1 MATAV
6 EKDLTVHH
14 FAGQPGWTVGT
25 LEQDTLSHVRVVLE
39 AEYPHKFEF
48 YCNGYLSSEE
58 ESKTKAWSIIEGEHQ
73 LALVHIRTKRVKEDM
88 HSTRQKKKSRHNGT
102 FGSSFVA
109 QADKKSRSNGTFG
122 SSCVVPQSTPHV
134 ASMQGEASARKFT
147 VDEYHPQ
154 LFDLEKGKDLEDRDK
169 INAVND
175 QCVELLKKA
184 SELINDPQ
192 FECLC
197 PEVKRNEWNEDIV
210 ELISIPSPEVII
222 GVLGG
227 TGADKSSLI
236 NAILNEDSILP
247 MSNHQA
253 CTAAVVELRFNREL
267 LQPQDSVKNDLPLYK
282 GVVEFISQEEWNKE
296 LDLLLRLCCDDTEKV
311 SKLTLRRKPHDE
323 ESKAAWSKIDTVYGA
338 GTVQKHDGCDR
349 AEVFK
354 SLSKDHRVNKLLC
367 TTESDE
373 SNFHRLEISSG
384 VISKVDAMNL
394 LTTSNRKL
402 AKLKRQCANSFR
414 KQIEEY
420 VYRGGDRKEAQSW
433 PLVRKVV
440 LHGPWHVLSKGACL
454 VDLPGKGDDNAARAK
469 IADAYLQNCSKIW
482 IVAPIKRVVN
492 DKMAKDLLGDSFKK
506 QLLLDGNY
514 SNVSFVCTHTDDIKI
529 SQIMGGLE
537 EVARKNGLWEQ
548 MVSLRDRIRLLAK
561 SDDELE
567 SEKEDIEAELTG
579 LESQMETFK
588 ESLHNKSGDPCL
600 EADLAVN
607 ISREREKLQWL
618 QTNMSEPPQTR
629 KHLRKNC
636 QHELRM
642 LAVKVRNE
650 YVRNSLQEDFREGI
664 DEALTN
670 PDEEVMDQISQQDDG
685 STRVL
690 LDNFSLEVFCTSS
703 EEYFKLQGED
713 DVVDDAAQCFKSV
726 HETGIPEVVS
736 AIDKTTAQLRVANT
750 KKLLKSSG
758 DVLRRIYLDV
768 SKSEKDS
775 HLGEDYENAFEKETA
790 LFMSKGKK
798 IVTDFHGE
806 MSKLV
811 ESGLGPA
818 LKSAAKRGDSEA
830 MKIVSDW
837 FSDEK
842 HATYKPNSK
851 RFHWATLDNLA
862 RRGGRLI
869 HKQLGVIDLNRMLS
883 EPMESEYSSQ
893 WVSVMVN
900 QLPNKL
906 EETKAL
912 LRQKCDESLDAI
924 GRVFKDMGMA
934 PSRVV
939 SIKESAKNGYESALD
954 ALFESLLRTTT
965 RGAQNLNRST
975 AQKMREK
982 MEPVYEFVAE
992 VEKGKG
998 RALRQEE
1005 AMKLSAKSVLTTEN
1019 FDSMMVILYN
1029 GVVELIK
1036 QTAAQMEKCVD
1047 EIYDC
1052 LQKKCCSSET
1062 DEEYELAMKVPR
1074 AFVEN
1079 VDRRNAFLPVF
1090 VTLCEAHDNV
1100 MDYMGV
1106 PRNQE
1111 ERLSKIDTPH
1121 YQEAKHLLEGRQLE
1135 SSAFVTESTSAQK
1148 YVLPKLLPSPFSSTE
1163 THVKTAPPLGRS
1175 NDSMSVRCPTCKSD
1189 IAVRSSVSGAF
1200 ILDSIKRTR
1209 YSSDNEW
1216 KRSRQ
1221 IIADLSEHDCDI
1233 VGVLSGV
1240 KKRAS
1245 FGMDEPSLSIQCFR
1259 WTLDQGLRDFV
1270 NNRVDKPKISY
1281 DCTVKKKLAQW
1292 DMESVNAEE
1301 VRKFLLSMITRAA
1314 SRLASRRICNWQLP
1328 IVDHDRRSACKQKC
1342 LECLIAFQA
1351 YVTGENFKKSLLG
1364 MLDTYSAATWLNYIG
1379 CVYSGNENGVPQK
1392 VTELLLPRRFVQG
1405 HTSD

>member
-354 SLSKDHRVNKLLC
+354 SLSKDQRVNKLLC

-469 IADAYLQNCSKIW
+469 VADAYLQNCSKIW

-548 MVSLRDRIRLLAK
+548 MVSLRDRI
-561 SDDELE
+561 
-567 SEKEDIEAELTG
+567 
-579 LESQMETFK
+579 
-588 ESLHNKSGDPCL
+588 
-600 EADLAVN
+600 
-607 ISREREKLQWL
+607 
-618 QTNMSEPPQTR
+618 
-629 KHLRKNC
+629 
-636 QHELRM
+636 
-642 LAVKVRNE
+642 
-650 YVRNSLQEDFREGI
+650 
-664 DEALTN
+664 
-670 PDEEVMDQISQQDDG
+670 
-685 STRVL
+685 
-690 LDNFSLEVFCTSS
+690 
-703 EEYFKLQGED
+703 
-713 DVVDDAAQCFKSV
+713 
-726 HETGIPEVVS
+726 
-736 AIDKTTAQLRVANT
+736 
-750 KKLLKSSG
+750 
-758 DVLRRIYLDV
+758 
-768 SKSEKDS
+768 
-775 HLGEDYENAFEKETA
+775 
-790 LFMSKGKK
+790 
-798 IVTDFHGE
+798 
-806 MSKLV
+806 
-811 ESGLGPA
+811 
-818 LKSAAKRGDSEA
+818 
-830 MKIVSDW
+830 
-837 FSDEK
+837 
-842 HATYKPNSK
+842 
-851 RFHWATLDNLA
+851 
-862 RRGGRLI
+862 
-869 HKQLGVIDLNRMLS
+869 
-883 EPMESEYSSQ
+883 
-893 WVSVMVN
+893 
-900 QLPNKL
+900 
-906 EETKAL
+906 
-912 LRQKCDESLDAI
+912 
-924 GRVFKDMGMA
+924 
-934 PSRVV
+934 
-939 SIKESAKNGYESALD
+939 
-954 ALFESLLRTTT
+954 
-965 RGAQNLNRST
+965 
-975 AQKMREK
+975 
-982 MEPVYEFVAE
+982 
-992 VEKGKG
+992 
-998 RALRQEE
+998 
-1005 AMKLSAKSVLTTEN
+1005 
-1019 FDSMMVILYN
+1019 
-1029 GVVELIK
+1029 
-1036 QTAAQMEKCVD
+1036 
-1047 EIYDC
+1047 
-1052 LQKKCCSSET
+1052 
-1062 DEEYELAMKVPR
+1062 
-1074 AFVEN
+1074 
-1079 VDRRNAFLPVF
+1079 
-1090 VTLCEAHDNV
+1090 
-1100 MDYMGV
+1100 
-1106 PRNQE
+1106 
-1111 ERLSKIDTPH
+1111 
-1121 YQEAKHLLEGRQLE
+1121 
-1135 SSAFVTESTSAQK
+1135 
-1148 YVLPKLLPSPFSSTE
+1148 
-1163 THVKTAPPLGRS
+1163 
-1175 NDSMSVRCPTCKSD
+1175 
-1189 IAVRSSVSGAF
+1189 
-1200 ILDSIKRTR
+1200 
-1209 YSSDNEW
+1209 
-1216 KRSRQ
+1216 
-1221 IIADLSEHDCDI
+1221 
-1233 VGVLSGV
+1233 
-1240 KKRAS
+1240 
-1245 FGMDEPSLSIQCFR
+1245 
-1259 WTLDQGLRDFV
+1259 
-1270 NNRVDKPKISY
+1270 
-1281 DCTVKKKLAQW
+1281 
-1292 DMESVNAEE
+1292 
-1301 VRKFLLSMITRAA
+1301 
-1314 SRLASRRICNWQLP
+1314 
-1328 IVDHDRRSACKQKC
+1328 
-1342 LECLIAFQA
+1342 
-1351 YVTGENFKKSLLG
+1351 
-1364 MLDTYSAATWLNYIG
+1364 
-1379 CVYSGNENGVPQK
+1379 
-1392 VTELLLPRRFVQG
+1392 
-1405 HTSD
+1405 